1 MTRNVERE
9 LLEAAIIGYQI
20 KIADL
25 QQRITEIRM
34 QLDGHLSAANHSN
47 HPKPGKPPKRTMTAA
62 AKRKLSLAAKRR
74 WAQLRRKHPK
84 AKTLAEPAP

>member
-9 LLEAAIIGYQI
+9 LLEAAIIGYQN
-20 KIADL
+20 KIAEL
-25 QQRITEIRM
+25 QHRISAIRM
-34 QLDGHLSAANHSN
+34 RLDGHSASAANSSN
-47 HPKPGKPPKRTMTAA
+47 HSKPGKRPKRTMSAA

-84 AKTLAEPAP
+84 AKTLAG